1 MNIFIS
7 YYSPSFN
14 TKYKVS
20 LNRILYLY
28 LQISKNN
35 LFKSFNNKSH
45 VQSSKKRQTRVKP
58 FENLIQTFAEFEF
71 GVKIGRIAVKI
82 NRLKEFLCYVNK

>member
-14 TKYKVS
+14 TEYKVS
-20 LNRILYLY
+20 LNRILYSY

-45 VQSSKKRQTRVKP
+45 VQSNKKRQTRVKP

>member
-1 MNIFIS
+1 MNIFII

-14 TKYKVS
+14 TEYKVS
-20 LNRILYLY
+20 QNRILY